1 MKIYSQCPQN
11 ESGLIHLIKMGKSIC
26 DKWVKMMKLLI
37 SGTNLQALIDFT
49 RDPMNFSAAEI
60 VLVIS
65 NKQDALGLKRA
76 ENAGIATKVGLHSNL
91 YWLS

>member
-1 MKIYSQCPQN
+1 MSYLVANPKDWFSCVAAD
-11 ESGLIHLIKMGKSIC
+11 L
-26 DKWVKMMKLLI
+26 VLLL

-65 NKQDALGLKRA
+65 NRQDALGLKRA
-76 ENAGIATKVGLHSNL
+76 ENAGIATKVGIHSNL
-91 YWLS
+91 DRLS

>member
-1 MKIYSQCPQN
+1 MR
-11 ESGLIHLIKMGKSIC
+11 
-26 DKWVKMMKLLI
+26 VF

-65 NKQDALGLKRA
+65 NKPDVQGLRRA
-76 ENAGIATKVGLHSNL
+76 ENAGIATKVGCHSN
-91 YWLS
+91 